1 MSAATTLRHSG
12 AGDESSSRR
21 ARKTLLRDIDRDLK
35 AKAQVT
41 LAELRARLRAARA
54 AHQEALKGAVTR
66 CQAHRIAVR
75 EKLQA
80 ERAQALAELR
90 AKGEA
95 ERGEARGTC
104 ALDKGEAKRRTRG
117 ALEGAREELTKE
129 RGYQEDLKRIERG
142 NRASSRTT
150 KRATTAERRSESDDE
165 VRGNLPAELVG
176 LFDKVKRSIKAGP
189 RETRTEAFLKY
200 AEEHP
205 SEYLESIDDKT
216 EALIRDL
223 ERQQRDASRRTRNP
237 ATSAEALKKQYEHD
251 HWGQKGAE
259 KVRKLSAADPRV
271 PSVEL
276 GELISVTYRTKKGA
290 DVVLTDYEHEF
301 AHPRP
306 RLAYNESGL
315 IIAGGKYR
323 VEVRGIV
330 D

>member
-12 AGDESSSRR
+12 ASDESSSRR
-21 ARKTLLRDIDRDLK
+21 ARKALLRDIDRDLK
-35 AKAQVT
+35 KKAQAT

-54 AHQEALKGAVTR
+54 AHQEALKGAVSR
-66 CQAHRIAVR
+66 CRAHRVAVR

-104 ALDKGEAKRRTRG
+104 ALDKGEASRKMRG

-129 RGYQEDLKRIERG
+129 RTYQEDLKRIERG
-142 NRASSRTT
+142 NRASFRGA
-150 KRATTAERRSESDDE
+150 KKATAAERRSESDDE

-189 RETRTEAFLKY
+189 RETRTEAFLRY

-223 ERQQRDASRRTRNP
+223 ERQQRDASRARRNP
-237 ATSAEALKKQYEHD
+237 ATSAEALKQYERD

-259 KVRKLSAADPRV
+259 KVRKLSAADPSI

-276 GELISVTYRTKKGA
+276 GELVMVVYRTKKGA
-290 DVVLTDYEHEF
+290 DQVLTDYEHEF

-323 VEVRGIV
+323 VEMRGIV

>member
-1 MSAATTLRHSG
+1 MSAATSLRHSG

-21 ARKTLLRDIDRDLK
+21 ARKALLRDIDRDLK
-35 AKAQVT
+35 KKAQAT
-41 LAELRARLRAARA
+41 LADLRARLRAARA
-54 AHQEALKGAVTR
+54 AHKEALKGAVTR
-66 CQAHRIAVR
+66 CREHRLAVR

-104 ALDKGEAKRRTRG
+104 ALDKGEAEKATRG
-117 ALEGAREELTKE
+117 ALEGAREEFAKE
-129 RGYQEDLKRIERG
+129 RTYQEDLKRIERG
-142 NRASSRTT
+142 NRTSSRTT
-150 KRATTAERRSESDDE
+150 KRATSAERRAESDDV
-165 VRGNLPAELVG
+165 VRGNLPPELVG
-176 LFDKVKRSIKAGP
+176 LFDRVKRSIKAGP
-189 RETRTEAFLKY
+189 RETRTEAFLRY

-223 ERQQRDASRRTRNP
+223 ERQQRATSRAARNP
-237 ATSAEALKKQYEHD
+237 ATNAEALKQYERD

-276 GELISVTYRTKKGA
+276 GELVMVVYRTKKGA
-290 DVVLTDYEHEF
+290 DQVLTDYEHEF

-315 IIAGGKYR
+315 IIAGGRYR
-323 VEVRGIV
+323 IEPRGIV

>member
-1 MSAATTLRHSG
+1 MSAATSLRHSG

-21 ARKTLLRDIDRDLK
+21 ARKALLRDIDRDLK
-35 AKAQVT
+35 KKAQAT
-41 LAELRARLRAARA
+41 LADLRARLRAARA
-54 AHQEALKGAVTR
+54 AHKEALKGAVTR
-66 CQAHRIAVR
+66 CREHRLAVR

-104 ALDKGEAKRRTRG
+104 AFDKGEAEKATRD
-117 ALEGAREELTKE
+117 AVEGARAELGKE
-129 RGYQEDLKRIERG
+129 RTYQEDLKRIERG

-150 KRATTAERRSESDDE
+150 KRATSAERRAESDDV
-165 VRGNLPAELVG
+165 VRGNLPPELVG
-176 LFDKVKRSIKAGP
+176 LFNRVKRSIKAGP
-189 RETRTEAFLKY
+189 RETRTEAFLRY

-237 ATSAEALKKQYEHD
+237 ATNAEALKQYERD
-251 HWGQKGAE
+251 HWGQNGAQ

-276 GELISVTYRTKKGA
+276 GELVMVVYRTKKGA
-290 DVVLTDYEHEF
+290 DQVLTDYEHEF
-301 AHPRP
+301 EHPRP

-323 VEVRGIV
+323 VEERGIV
-330 D
+330 G